1 VHYQPAQHNAP
12 THLAFSYVVPSLRI
26 SNNRPKLLVVFY
38 FHGTHSIHQ
47 SWQQS
52 RFQQMSEAIIGRID
66 EMGTRIDDLE
76 HSIGD
81 LMQQAG
87 IDEVEGGAEGQ
98 KTVEDQ

>member
-1 VHYQPAQHNAP
+1 MNFKQP
-12 THLAFSYVVPSLRI
+12 
-26 SNNRPKLLVVFY
+26 PKLLVLGNPPLSFF
-38 FHGTHSIHQ
+38 FHGTHPIDQ

-87 IDEVEGGAEGQ
+87 IDEVEGSAEGQ